1 MKIRMIGLRSNR
13 INLRLSYKPTTTMI
27 RYIQTPL
34 SSDQTFVAVQIVS
47 VLIDTLTVHVNQ
59 EYSPL

>member
-1 MKIRMIGLRSNR
+1 
-13 INLRLSYKPTTTMI
+13 MI

-34 SSDQTFVAVQIVS
+34 SSDQTLVAVQIVS

-59 EYSPL
+59 EWSPEEEILASCLPPHVRC

>member
-1 MKIRMIGLRSNR
+1 
-13 INLRLSYKPTTTMI
+13 MI

-59 EYSPL
+59 EYSPLWV